1 MIRKIIPDIGNED
14 KRRRRCR
21 VMLKTYAVVF
31 QNQRTGKV
39 KMDTFSEIDERA
51 ARHAFREC
59 YRHENYKILA
69 TVEVPEPA

>member
-1 MIRKIIPDIGNED
+1 
-14 KRRRRCR
+14 
-21 VMLKTYAVVF
+21 MLKTYAVVF